1 MFRYIHV
8 HSRGHEW
15 NSSINNSMDMRVQA
29 GSDGA
34 VAAHIF
40 LGQRL
45 SCNRQRWDRLHA
57 LAINFRTCW
66 ETKNCSKLQSIARF
80 VDFNCVL
87 MQLIAP
93 CNRALIQPSPRAT
106 APRSPIQ
113 HRQVPSKSGM
123 LEKSNWLKWPYVTK
137 KLMLCEK
144 KIDYRFEI
152 YIEKYIDW
160 KKTVLV

>member
-1 MFRYIHV
+1 MSTV
-8 HSRGHEW
+8 TRGHEW
-15 NSSINNSMDMRVQA
+15 NSSINNCMDMRVQA

-45 SCNRQRWDRLHA
+45 SCNWQRWERLHA
-57 LAINFRTCW
+57 LVINFTTCW

-93 CNRALIQPSPRAT
+93 CNKALSYWGL
-106 APRSPIQ
+106 
-113 HRQVPSKSGM
+113 QVQ
-123 LEKSNWLKWPYVTK
+123 
-137 KLMLCEK
+137 
-144 KIDYRFEI
+144 EI
-152 YIEKYIDW
+152 PVSFAYYMTD
-160 KKTVLV
+160 TP